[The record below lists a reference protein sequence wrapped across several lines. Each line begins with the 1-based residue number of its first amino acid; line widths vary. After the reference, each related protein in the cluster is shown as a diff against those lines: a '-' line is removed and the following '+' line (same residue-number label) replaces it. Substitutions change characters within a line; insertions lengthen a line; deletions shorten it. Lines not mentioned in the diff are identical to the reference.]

1 MLRARFEFDRKR
13 RSVHSLGTPQTDHLD
28 LWLRSQNMS
37 TSPIR
42 YISGTSSLGVL
53 LLAFSAE
60 GLCALLLGDNLITLE
75 RDLARRFPGPPT
87 PQRDEG
93 LMPALEQTLRHLED
107 LHTVLDLPLHLTG
120 SVFQRRVWEVL
131 RQIPVGETASYRDIA
146 QRLGQPSASRAVANA
161 CGANPVAV
169 IVPCHRVLRQ
179 DGSLGGYRWG
189 MERKRQLLDREAQR

>member
-1 MLRARFEFDRKR
+1 ML
-13 RSVHSLGTPQTDHLD
+13 V
-28 LWLRSQNMS
+28 
-37 TSPIR
+37 SPIR
-42 YISGTSSLGVL
+42 TISGTSSLGVL
-53 LLAFSAE
+53 MLAFSAE
-60 GLCALLLGDNLITLE
+60 GLCALLLGDDLITLE
-75 RDLARRFPGPPT
+75 WDLARRFPGHPI

-93 LMPALEQTLRHLED
+93 LMPALEQTLRYLED
-107 LHTVLDLPLHLTG
+107 PHTALDLPLDLTG

-146 QRLGQPSASRAVANA
+146 QRLGQPSAFRAVANA

-189 MERKRQLLDREAQR
+189 LERKRQLLDREAQR

>member
-1 MLRARFEFDRKR
+1 
-13 RSVHSLGTPQTDHLD
+13 
-28 LWLRSQNMS
+28 MS
-37 TSPIR
+37 TSSIR

-53 LLAFSAE
+53 VLAFSTE
-60 GLCALLLGDNLITLE
+60 GLCALLLGDDLITLE
-75 RDLARRFPGPPT
+75 RDLAQRFPGRPV

-107 LHTVLDLPLHLTG
+107 PHTALDLPLDLTG
-120 SVFQRRVWEVL
+120 SAFQQRVWNAL

-146 QRLGQPSASRAVANA
+146 QSLGQPSAFRAVANA

-189 MERKRQLLDREAQR
+189 LERKRQLLDREAQR

>member
-1 MLRARFEFDRKR
+1 M
-13 RSVHSLGTPQTDHLD
+13 P
-28 LWLRSQNMS
+28 

-42 YISGTSSLGVL
+42 YIGGTSSLGVL

-60 GLCALLLGDNLITLE
+60 GLCALLLGDDLITLE
-75 RDLARRFPGPPT
+75 RDLARRFQGPT
-87 PQRDEG
+87 PQRDNG

-107 LHTVLDLPLHLTG
+107 PRTALDLPLHLTG

-189 MERKRQLLDREAQR
+189 LERKRQLLDREAQR